1 MAITPNKQSE
11 ISALE
16 TKQNIINISQKLF
29 MTYGYRS
36 VSTRQIAQSC
46 GITQPALYHHFQNK
60 QEIYIE
66 VVKAI
71 MNRTK
76 FQMEEIKK
84 QYTSFRERVHQI
96 AYYMLMNHQEDLS
109 QMFHDLKHEM
119 NDETQLLI
127 RKWWLESY
135 FNPIVEIIVEAE
147 HEKQIK
153 ELSKLESNPMEMS
166 YFILDILKSLLQ
178 FSGLK
183 NLDDKER
190 KVQTERKAKLIVR
203 IILDGIGS

>member
-16 TKQNIINISQKLF
+16 TKQNIINLSQKLF

-46 GITQPALYHHFQNK
+46 GITQPALYHHFRNK

-76 FQMEEIKK
+76 FQMEKIKK
-84 QYTSFRERVHQI
+84 EYTSFRERVLQI

-135 FNPIVEIIVEAE
+135 LNPIVEIIVEAE
-147 HEKQIK
+147 KEKQIK
-153 ELSKLESNPMEMS
+153 GLSKLESNPIEMS

-183 NLDDKER
+183 TLDEEERMKES
-190 KVQTERKAKLIVR
+190 ERKAKLIVR

>member
-11 ISALE
+11 ISAIE

-46 GITQPALYHHFQNK
+46 GITQPALYHHFRNK

-66 VVKAI
+66 VVRAI
-71 MNRTK
+71 MSRTK
-76 FQMEEIKK
+76 FHMEKIKK

-119 NDETQLLI
+119 NEETQLLI
-127 RKWWLESY
+127 RNWWLESY
-135 FNPIVEIIVEAE
+135 FNPIVKIIVEAE
-147 HEKQIK
+147 NEKHIK
-153 ELSKLESNPMEMS
+153 ELSKLESNPIEMS

-183 NLDDKER
+183 TLDDKER
-190 KVQTERKAKLIVR
+190 KVQAERKAKLIVS

>member
-46 GITQPALYHHFQNK
+46 GITQPALYHHFRNK

-66 VVKAI
+66 VVRAI
-71 MNRTK
+71 MSRTK
-76 FQMEEIKK
+76 FQMEKIKK
-84 QYTSFRERVHQI
+84 QYTSFRKRVHQI

-147 HEKQIK
+147 KEKQIK
-153 ELSKLESNPMEMS
+153 DLSKLESNPMEMS

-183 NLDDKER
+183 NLDDEERMKES
-190 KVQTERKAKLIVR
+190 ERKAKLIVSV
-203 IILDGIGS
+203 ILDGIGS

>member
-16 TKQNIINISQKLF
+16 TKQNIINLSQKLF

-46 GITQPALYHHFQNK
+46 GITQPALYHHFRNK

-66 VVKAI
+66 VVRAI

-84 QYTSFRERVHQI
+84 HYTSFRERVHQI

-119 NDETQLLI
+119 TDETQLLI
-127 RKWWLESY
+127 RKWWLDSY

-147 HEKQIK
+147 NEKQIK
-153 ELSKLESNPMEMS
+153 DLSKLESNPMEMS

-183 NLDDKER
+183 NLDDEERMKES
-190 KVQTERKAKLIVR
+190 ERKAKLIVS